1 MGVDGKLVLTYNQ
14 NTPKILYYNIVA
26 NTSTD
31 NPDVNKELV
40 LDRGIEGNNTINF
53 RESRY
58 AGQFNILA
66 NSDNTFT
73 YDLDR
78 YPEEPSYTS
87 SSTTEIIYDT
97 TSKTAYG
104 PIAAIAI
111 PEKWKGYTRLPG
123 VSTVTSD
130 TGTGAILEASST
142 SIGVPQTT
150 KIDNIGFD
158 YPSDFTLR
166 PQSKLPQIIKISALS
181 GLKRV
186 GITSYGRGY
195 NHSPSLVVYF
205 FYS

>member
-111 PEKWKGYTRLPG
+111 PEKGKG
-123 VSTVTSD
+123 
-130 TGTGAILEASST
+130 
-142 SIGVPQTT
+142 
-150 KIDNIGFD
+150 
-158 YPSDFTLR
+158 
-166 PQSKLPQIIKISALS
+166 LS
-181 GLKRV
+181 L
-186 GITSYGRGY
+186 I
-195 NHSPSLVVYF
+195 HI
-205 FYS
+205 

>member
-1 MGVDGKLVLTYNQ
+1 MTK
-14 NTPKILYYNIVA
+14 K
-26 NTSTD
+26 
-31 NPDVNKELV
+31 
-40 LDRGIEGNNTINF
+40 
-53 RESRY
+53 
-58 AGQFNILA
+58 
-66 NSDNTFT
+66 
-73 YDLDR
+73 

-97 TSKTAYG
+97 TSKTAYN

-111 PEKWKGYTRLPG
+111 AEKGKGYTRLPG

-142 SIGVPQTT
+142 SIGVPRTT
-150 KIDNIGFD
+150 KLENIGFD

-181 GLKRV
+181 GLKSV

-195 NHSPSLVVYF
+195 NQPPQLVVLDGV
-205 FYS
+205 SRKKILMRI